1 MQKKHLNFLV
11 LAAIMSIASAKA
23 SPAVTISALK
33 SPVWVLQGS
42 SRTELGPDSKLKI
55 GDNIA
60 TGDAGRVEIQLW
72 INARLQLNSN
82 SEITFRAANRV
93 GQAAADAQPELYI
106 REGRACVSYTAQS
119 SGEAKFVINIGDMMF
134 AAIHLRG
141 DICVLRADGQSSI
154 KLRGGS
160 VQVTHAVDPNMIIL
174 SEIGTEFHIEDDGS
188 FKLLFPG
195 DDVSALEIEKPFIV
209 EKVTPADPS
218 EIAATGQIDTG
229 ELTVAEFEAAGEE
242 EIDSAVKNKA
252 ATDGVRGAAPEAS
265 PWDDVPGYIYT
276 VYLFSS
282 RDKEVAEQVNRRFQQ
297 AGHDTRIIESTTGSV
312 LHYRVVAPGFESMRT
327 ARNFSDAI
335 TGTLGVTETWIGKEK
350 SSVGDAAIAEDRPA
364 DPADSDNIV
373 SRESTAAQTG
383 TSKQEGL
390 PNYIYTV
397 YLFSTRNK
405 EVAEQFSRRFQQAG
419 HDTRVVES
427 TTGSVL
433 HYRVVAPGFES
444 RRAAQNFSTAIAA
457 TFGVTD
463 AWIGKDKSSVD
474 AAAVV
479 EDTAD
484 DPARPGDEDNV
495 AIVKGAAAQAGTN
508 KQDGTFDHLYTVYLF
523 STRNK
528 EVAEQF
534 SRRFQQAG
542 HDTRVVESTTGS
554 VLHYRVVA
562 PGFESRRAAQN
573 FSATIAGTFGVTDAW
588 IGKGLK

>member
-444 RRAAQNFSTAIAA
+444 RQAAQNFSAAIAA